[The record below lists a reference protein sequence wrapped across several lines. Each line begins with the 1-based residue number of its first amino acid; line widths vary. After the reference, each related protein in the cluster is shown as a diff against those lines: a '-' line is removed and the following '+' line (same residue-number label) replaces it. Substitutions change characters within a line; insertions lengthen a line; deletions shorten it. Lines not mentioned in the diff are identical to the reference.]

1 MRNNHYQNSP
11 EYRMYKLS
19 EIWLPLKK
27 VPPAADLIRTKNKLI
42 FYLYKK
48 IKQEYQQFPRRKNG
62 EDPFLHPLNT
72 FYYLQKA
79 GVEDTITL
87 AAGLLHDY
95 IEEKVDLY
103 KRQNHL
109 AEDVKSIRILNDYE
123 SKLLAE
129 LEQELQ
135 QVCKANRLDPV
146 LVKKITAIVSILTR
160 NKRHLYYRSISEIF
174 NCKDEKTKER
184 TIQIKLAD
192 RMHNIQT
199 LSSYNEEGQ
208 IYQCFKNLFILN
220 NTKRYLLDHQ
230 KRNSLNFFSTKK
242 LFMKCCKATYE
253 AFLDVCHNSRIHKI
267 SRIKTLLHLAFK
279 KFASEYGGLWVVT
292 AVNIDEKH
300 PMRLFQGIIRKYD
313 ARLHLEPDRFKKMEN
328 SEMDYCRKFFADF
341 NFSETELQSI
351 IYYKDAY
358 AMKEVIA
365 RLMYKPKYL
374 ISSFGCSEL
383 CLRGQVCMNSRKQVL
398 NKLIFN

>member
-199 LSSYNEEGQ
+199 LSSYNEEGK
-208 IYQCFKNLFILN
+208 IYQCFKNMFILN
-220 NTKRYLLDHQ
+220 NTKMYLLNLKEKKK
-230 KRNSLNFFSTKK
+230 KRDLYSLEK
-242 LFMKCCKATYE
+242 LFKKCCKATYE
-253 AFLDVCHNSRIHKI
+253 AFLDVCHQSLIHKI
-267 SRIKTLLHLAFK
+267 SRIKTVLHLALK
-279 KFASEYGGLWVVT
+279 KFAFESGGLWAVT
-292 AVNIDEKH
+292 TINVDETH
-300 PMRLFQGIIRKYD
+300 PMRLFRGIIRKYD
-313 ARLHLEPDRFKKMEN
+313 ARLHLEFDRFKKMEN
-328 SEMDYCRKFFADF
+328 SEIDYCRKFFADF
-341 NFSETELQSI
+341 NFSDAELQSL

-358 AMKEVIA
+358 ALKEVVA
-365 RLMYKPKYL
+365 RLLYKPKYV
-374 ISSFGCSEL
+374 ISRFGCSEL
-383 CLRGQVCMNSRKQVL
+383 CTRGQICMHYQK
-398 NKLIFN
+398 